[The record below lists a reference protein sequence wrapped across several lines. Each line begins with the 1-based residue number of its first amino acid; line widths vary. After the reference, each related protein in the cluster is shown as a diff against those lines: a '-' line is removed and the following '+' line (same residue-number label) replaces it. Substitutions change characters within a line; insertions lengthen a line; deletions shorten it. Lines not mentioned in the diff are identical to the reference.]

1 MQSMAEAGN
10 PVAAKIYPGVG
21 HFIHTDV
28 PFEFASDTVSFMKNG
43 TVDAVSSNVIDALV
57 NGMASPAAAGGGGGG
72 GEPERPSG
80 FSK

>member
-1 MQSMAEAGN
+1 AGN

-28 PFEFASDTVSFMKNG
+28 PFEFAADTVSFIK
-43 TVDAVSSNVIDALV
+43 TSAVDAVSPDVIDALV
-57 NGMASPAAAGGGGGG
+57 NGMAAPAAAAGGGGGG
-72 GEPERPSG
+72 APERPSG